1 MNQKRDYNSFKP
13 KGKFAAFGIGL
24 LSMMICLGA
33 QMAHANPETI
43 LSSVNLNAVV
53 QSTITGTVTDS
64 DGTPLPG
71 TNVLV
76 KGTTNGTQTDFD
88 GNYSINVDGD
98 ATLSFSYLGFQTLE
112 IAANGRSTVNATLL
126 EDAAALDEVIV
137 TGYQTETKRETT
149 AAVSIVKAEELA
161 AIPSG
166 NVEQQLAGR
175 VAGVTVVTNGQ
186 PGTASQIRIRG
197 FGAFGGNEP
206 LYVVDGVPINNINFL
221 SPDDIETTTVL
232 KDAAAASI
240 YGARAANGV
249 IVYTT
254 KQGSRGKRKTKITLN
269 IQSGVTD
276 PNVGGSPVML
286 NPQDMARYTH
296 IAYEN
301 NAAATGTA
309 VQYTH
314 PQYGSNATPVLPEYL
329 HASYTDAGGTSL
341 SLNGINGSVDLAQI
355 QASYAADPLN
365 TFLIRANP
373 AGTNWYK
380 EITRV
385 APVSRVGLGFSG
397 GTEDGRYYLGISAQ
411 SQGGILLSNEFKRYT
426 ARFNSE
432 WDVTPWLA
440 FGENFQ
446 STYRSVTGQQG
457 GNGGQGVA
465 DDESEVLSAYR
476 MPTIIPVFDELGSY
490 ASTKAAGFNNP
501 RNPVRRL
508 VKNNGDNVGFQVE
521 AFGNL
526 YALIKPADGL
536 TIRSSVGGQ
545 YFNATQQ
552 NYGFRYLGDSEPQA
566 SDSFNESWAYGFQWI
581 FTNTVN
587 FDKVYG
593 KHRVKAL
600 AGIEAINGT
609 GSSVAGTKGRFISGS
624 GINPFSTDLDFIT
637 SSTVQSP
644 NLQGGIST
652 GINFSS
658 LFGKLDYN
666 FDERYYVTGVI
677 RRDGSSVFGANN
689 RYGVFPAVSGA
700 WRVIA
705 EDFMQNQNF
714 ITDLKFRGG
723 WGEMGN
729 SNNVRPTNQFS
740 LFASNPGSTLYPIG
754 GQNSGANEGFAA
766 STIGNPDARWETST
780 SLNIGFDASFFNDKL
795 EFIFDWWKK
804 DTEDLL
810 FEVPLAGVTGNSAA
824 APAVNVGKML
834 NKGVDFQIVGRGNF
848 SEDFTFQVTL
858 NNSFLHNEVIEFAPG
873 IEFLDGVGYRGNFP
887 TRNQLNRS
895 LSSFFGYQVLGYFN
909 SQAEV
914 DSSPA
919 QDGKGLGRFRYA
931 DVSGPDGVPDGVITP
946 DDRTWLGS
954 PVADYTGGAVFE
966 LNYKQLK
973 MEMFWNWSLG
983 NEIYNHSK
991 WFRDFFGTFEGSAK
1005 GVAAFDSWTPALGNN
1020 AAAPIWESAT
1030 NISTSG
1036 ASNSWY
1042 VENGSYAR
1050 LQRLALL
1057 YSFDDKVKD
1066 ALGLS
1071 KFEIGVSANNLWTIT
1086 NYSGLDPVIGGDAD
1100 TRFGVDV
1107 GNYPA
1112 TPQYILSV
1120 NLGL

>member
-1 MNQKRDYNSFKP
+1 MNQKRDYISLRS
-13 KGKFAAFGIGL
+13 KGKFATFRIGL
-24 LSMMICLGA
+24 LSIMICLGA
-33 QMAHANPETI
+33 QLAHSNSET
-43 LSSVNLNAVV
+43 NLLNGDLEAIF
-53 QSTITGTVTDS
+53 QETITGTVTDS
-64 DGTPLPG
+64 NGTPLPG

-88 GNYSINVDGD
+88 GNYSINVEGD
-98 ATLSFSYLGFQTLE
+98 ATLVFSYLGFQTTE
-112 IAANGRSTVNATLL
+112 IAVNGQSTVNATLI
-126 EDAAALDEVIV
+126 EDAAALDEVVV

-186 PGTASQIRIRG
+186 PGTTSQIRVRG

-206 LYVVDGVPINNINFL
+206 LYVVDGVPIGNINFL
-221 SPDDIETTTVL
+221 NPDDIETTTVL

-254 KQGSRGKRKTKITLN
+254 KQGSRGKRKTEISLN
-269 IQSGVTD
+269 IQSGITD
-276 PNVGGSPVML
+276 PNVGGSPKML

-314 PQYGSNATPVLPEYL
+314 PQYGANATPRFPDYL
-329 HASYTDAGGTSL
+329 HADGQ
-341 SLNGINGSVDLAQI
+341 NGVFESDVNLAQI
-355 QASYAADPLN
+355 QANYAADPEN
-365 TFLIRANP
+365 VFLIRPNLN
-373 AGTNWYK
+373 GTNWYK

-385 APVSRVGLGFSG
+385 APISRVSLGFSG
-397 GTEDGRYYLGISAQ
+397 GTDDGRFYLGLAGQ
-411 SQGGILLSNEFKRYT
+411 SQSGILLANEFKRYT

-432 WDVTPWLA
+432 WDITPWLS

-446 STYRSVTGQQG
+446 ATYRSVNGQQG
-457 GNGGQGVA
+457 GGGGQGVA

-476 MPTIIPVFDELGSY
+476 MPTIIPVFDDFGSY
-490 ASTKAAGFNNP
+490 ASTKASGFNNP

-508 VKNNGDNVGFQVE
+508 VRNNGNDVNYSVE
-521 AFGNL
+521 AFGNI
-526 YALIKPADGL
+526 YAELKPVDGL
-536 TIRSSVGGQ
+536 TIRSTVGGQ
-545 YFNATQQ
+545 YFNFTTQ
-552 NYGFRYLGDSEPQA
+552 NYGFRYLGDSEPEA
-566 SDSFNESWAYGFQWI
+566 SNSFSEFWTYGFQWV
-581 FTNTVN
+581 FTNTLN
-587 FDKVYG
+587 FDKLYG
-593 KHRVKAL
+593 KHRIKAL
-600 AGIEAINGT
+600 AGIEAINGAST
-609 GSSVAGTKGRFISGS
+609 PRASSKGRNISGS

-644 NLQGGIST
+644 NLQGGINK
-652 GINFSS
+652 GVNFSS

-666 FDERYYVTGVI
+666 FDERYYVTGVV

-705 EDFMQNQNF
+705 EPFMQNQDVVS
-714 ITDLKFRGG
+714 DLKFRGG

-729 SNNVRPTNQFS
+729 SNNVSPTNQFS
-740 LFASNPGSTLYPIG
+740 LFASNPGRTLYPIG
-754 GQNSGANEGFAA
+754 GQNSGADEGFAA

-780 SLNIGFDASFFNDKL
+780 TLNVGFDLSMFNDKVEVIL
-795 EFIFDWWKK
+795 DWWKK
-804 DTEDLL
+804 DTKDLL
-810 FEVPLAGVTGNSAA
+810 FEVPLPGVTGNNAA
-824 APAVNVGKML
+824 APAVNVGTML

-848 SEDFTFQVTL
+848 TEDFSFQVTL
-858 NNSFLHNEVIEFAPG
+858 NNSFLTNEVVEFAPG
-873 IEFLDGVGYRGNFP
+873 IEFLDGGTYRGNSP
-887 TRNQLNRS
+887 TRNQVGRP
-895 LSSFFGYQVLGYFN
+895 LSSFFGYQVTGYFN

-914 DSSPA
+914 DSAPA
-919 QDGKGLGRFRYA
+919 QDGKGVGRFRYA
-931 DVSGPDGVPDGVITP
+931 DVDGDGAITP

-954 PVADYTGGAVFE
+954 PVANYTGGAVFE
-966 LNYKQLK
+966 LNFKQLK

-1005 GVAAFDSWTPALGNN
+1005 GVAAFDSWTPELGNN
-1020 AAAPIWESAT
+1020 AGAPIWESAT

-1042 VENGSYAR
+1042 VEDGSYAR

-1057 YSFDDKVKD
+1057 YSFDDKIRD
-1066 ALGLS
+1066 ALNLS
-1071 KFEIGVSANNLWTIT
+1071 KFEVGISANNLWTIT

-1112 TPQYILSV
+1112 TPQFILSV